1 VEEQSAHPETGKTSL
16 QVRSTESL
24 LPAII
29 ALAARDTERLFH
41 REPVRR
47 FPADLRRV
55 MLRKLVGV
63 DAAESL
69 EDLRSPPG
77 NRLEKLRGDR
87 EGQHSIRVNDQWRI
101 CFTWT
106 DGDAH
111 DVEIV
116 DYH

>member
-1 VEEQSAHPETGKTSL
+1 V
-16 QVRSTESL
+16 
-24 LPAII
+24 
-29 ALAARDTERLFH
+29 
-41 REPVRR
+41 
-47 FPADLRRV
+47 
-55 MLRKLVGV
+55 
-63 DAAESL
+63 

-106 DGDAH
+106 DGGAH
-111 DVEIV
+111 HVEII